1 MCGVPADAG
10 LGGLGWE
17 IKALILKCLTAV
29 SIHRLFSILIYKI
42 WKILALFILKGVLNF
57 LRNQPM
63 IVSLH

>member
-1 MCGVPADAG
+1 MG
-10 LGGLGWE
+10 
-17 IKALILKCLTAV
+17 KKRALILKCLTAV